1 MYNNIQDP
9 EDKARHDLINPALEK
24 SGWKIQHFKTANIY
38 ATKGVAV
45 EFFQMGKGVGE
56 ADYVLFV
63 DGKACGIIEAK
74 KEGMTLIGKEPQSN
88 RYAQGFPEDFQ
99 CFEMPLPFVYESTGT
114 ETRFTNLWDP
124 KPRSREIF
132 SFHRPETL
140 KKWIS
145 DGKETLRKKLTEFPK
160 LENEKLWSAQKTA
173 ILNIEK
179 SLFGAK
185 PRALIQMATGS
196 GKTFT
201 AVNMCYRLIKNAKA
215 KKILFLVD
223 RGNLGE
229 QTETEFETFVVPQ
242 DGRKFTELYNVHRL
256 TSNKIL
262 DSDKVCISTIQRVY
276 SMLKGE
282 KKFEEINEEKS
293 GFEDDYSFEP
303 APVEYNKILPPE
315 TFDFIIVDECHRS
328 IYNLWKQ
335 VLYYFDAFLI
345 GLTAT
350 PSKSTIGFFDKNL
363 VMEYGHERAVADQV
377 NVDFDVY
384 RIRTKITKEGSL
396 IPKGETILKRDLRTR
411 RKRWETL
418 EDDIKYDETKLDR
431 AVVSKDQIRTVIRTF
446 RDKVKTEIF
455 PGRKHVPKTLIFAKD
470 DSHAEEIVQIIREE
484 FNEGNEF
491 AQKITYK
498 TEGGKPENLIRQFRN
513 EFNPRIAVT
522 VDMIATG
529 TDVKPLEIVFFMR
542 SVRSRNYFEQMKGRG
557 VRVIKN
563 DDFKAVTPDAMAK
576 ERFVIIDAVGV
587 CESEELNDTRQLD
600 QNPTV
605 PFSKLLKSLRYGK
618 PKKENL
624 SSMAS
629 RLSRLQKKLT
639 DKQLDEITSM
649 TEGLKLSDFA
659 SGFVEAIDEDKIFEQ
674 AQKEFGEA
682 GTYKEYAP
690 KKKEL
695 EEVSAKRM
703 ISALQPFI
711 GNAKLMERLPE
722 IKEETEQIIDDV
734 SIDIVEEAGYS
745 PIAKEKAKA
754 TIKSFREFIE
764 QNKEELTAIQ
774 VFYNKGNLHWN
785 DLKEMADKIMSS
797 PYNLT
802 TSKLWQ
808 AYHQIDDGKVR
819 GRSKKEQIADF
830 ISLLRYELEKIE
842 VLEPYQDSV
851 DKRFS
856 SWLSNKISSGVHF
869 TQEQLNW
876 LEKIKQHI
884 ADSIEITPDDF
895 EDTPFVQLG
904 GLGKAY
910 TVFGEQFNNLLQE
923 LNAELGV

>member
-1 MYNNIQDP
+1 MTYSTYDP
-9 EDKARHDLINPALEK
+9 EIKVRHEIINPALTK
-24 SGWKIQHFKTANIY
+24 AGWKVQHFKTANIY
-38 ATKGVAV
+38 ASKGVAV
-45 EFFQMGKGVGE
+45 EFFQMGKGIGE

-63 DGKACGIIEAK
+63 DGKACGVIEAK

-88 RYAQGFPEDFQ
+88 KYAQGFPKDFQ
-99 CFEMPLPFVYESTGT
+99 CVEMPLPFVYETTGT

-124 KPRSREIF
+124 KPRSREVF

-140 KKWIS
+140 EKWINE
-145 DGKETLRKKLTEFPK
+145 GKETLRKRLTQFPA
-160 LENEKLWSAQKTA
+160 LEKKKLWAAQEKA
-173 ILNIEK
+173 ILNLEK
-179 SLFGAK
+179 SFFGAK

-201 AVNMCYRLIKNAKA
+201 AVNMCYRLIKDAKA
-215 KKILFLVD
+215 KRILFLVD

-229 QTETEFETFVVPQ
+229 QTEQEFQNFEVPN

-256 TSNKIL
+256 TSNKIM

-282 KKFEEINEEKS
+282 KNFEEINEEKS
-293 GFEDDYSFEP
+293 GFEDDFSLEP
-303 APVEYNKILPPE
+303 VPVDYNKLIPPE
-315 TFDFIIVDECHRS
+315 MFDFIIIDECHRS

-335 VLYYFDAFLI
+335 VLDYFDSFLI

-350 PSKSTIGFFDKNL
+350 PSKGTIGFFDKNL
-363 VMEYGHERAVADQV
+363 VMEYGHEQAVADQV

-396 IPKGETILKRDLRTR
+396 IPKGETILKRDVRTR
-411 RKRWETL
+411 RKRWEML
-418 EDDIKYDETKLDR
+418 DDDVKYDESKLDR

-446 RDKVKTEIF
+446 RDKVRTEIF

-470 DSHAEEIVQIIREE
+470 DAHAEEIVQIVREE

-498 TEGGKPENLIRQFRN
+498 TEGETPENLIRQFRN

-542 SVRSRNYFEQMKGRG
+542 SVKSRNYFEQMKGRG
-557 VRVIKN
+557 VRVMKN

-576 ERFVIIDAVGV
+576 ERFVIVDAVGV
-587 CESEELNDTRQLD
+587 CENEELNETRPLD
-600 QNPTV
+600 QNPNV
-605 PFSKLLKSLRYGK
+605 PFSKLLKALRYGK
-618 PKKENL
+618 PKKDNL

-639 DKQLDEITSM
+639 EKQLEEIEKITK
-649 TEGLKLSDFA
+649 GKFLSDFA
-659 SGFVEAIDEDKIFEQ
+659 SGFIEAIDEDKIFEQ
-674 AQKEFGEA
+674 AQKEFGKS

-695 EEVSAKRM
+695 EEVAQKRM

-722 IKEETEQIIDDV
+722 IKGETEQIIDDV
-734 SIDIVEEAGYS
+734 SIDVIEEAGYS

-754 TIKSFREFIE
+754 TITSFKKFIE
-764 QNKEELTAIQ
+764 ENKKELTAIQ
-774 VFYNKGNLHWN
+774 VFYNKGRLHWD
-785 DLKEMADKIMSS
+785 DLKEMADKVMNS

-802 TSKLWQ
+802 TPKLWQ
-808 AYHQIDDGKVR
+808 AYHQVEDGKVH
-819 GRSKKEQIADF
+819 GRSKEDRIADF
-830 ISLLRYELEKIE
+830 ISLLKFEIKKTE
-842 VLEPYQDSV
+842 VLEPYYDSV

-856 SWLSNKISSGVHF
+856 RWLSKKIASGVHF
-869 TQEQLNW
+869 SQEQLNW
-876 LEKIKQHI
+876 LEKIKNHI
-884 ADSIEITPDDF
+884 ADSIEITPEDF
-895 EDTPFVQLG
+895 EYTPFEQLG
-904 GLGKAY
+904 GLGKAAQ
-910 TVFGEQFNNLLQE
+910 VFGDQFDKLIKE
-923 LNAELGV
+923 LNVELGV

>member
-1 MYNNIQDP
+1 MSYELP
-9 EDKARHDLINPALEK
+9 EDKARHDLINPALVK
-24 SGWKIQHFKTANIY
+24 AGWKIQHFKTANIY
-38 ATKGVAV
+38 ASKGVAV
-45 EFFQMGKGVGE
+45 EFFQLGKGVGE

-88 RYAQGFPEDFQ
+88 KYAQGFPKEFVFIDL
-99 CFEMPLPFVYESTGT
+99 PLPFVYESTGT
-114 ETRFTNLWDP
+114 ETRFTNLRDP
-124 KPRSREIF
+124 KPRSREIY
-132 SFHRPETL
+132 SFHKPETL
-140 KKWIS
+140 ENWIS
-145 DGKETLRKKLTEFPK
+145 DGKETLRKRLTEFPK
-160 LENEKLWSAQKTA
+160 LENEKLWPAQKTA
-173 ILNIEK
+173 ILNMEK

-215 KKILFLVD
+215 KRILFLVD

-256 TSNKIL
+256 TSNKIM

-303 APVEYNKILPPE
+303 APVEYNKIFPPE

-335 VLYYFDAFLI
+335 VLDYFDAFLI

-363 VMEYGHERAVADQV
+363 VMEYGHEKAVADQV

-418 EDDIKYDETKLDR
+418 EDDVKYDETKLDR

-470 DSHAEEIVQIIREE
+470 DAHAEEIVQIVREE

-498 TEGGKPENLIRQFRN
+498 TEGEKPENLIRQFRN

-542 SVRSRNYFEQMKGRG
+542 SVKSRNYFEQMKGRG

-587 CESEELNDTRQLD
+587 CENEELNDTRQLD

-639 DKQLDEITSM
+639 DKQIDEISNITK
-649 TEGLKLSDFA
+649 GLRLSDFA
-659 SGFVEAIDEDKIFEQ
+659 ARFVEAIDEDKIFEQ
-674 AQKEFGEA
+674 AQKEFGEP

-695 EEVSAKRM
+695 EEIAERRM
-703 ISALQPFI
+703 IASLQSFI

-734 SIDIVEEAGYS
+734 SIDVVEEAGYS

-754 TIKSFREFIE
+754 TIKSFRAFIE
-764 QNKEELTAIQ
+764 ENKEELTAIQ
-774 VFYNKGNLHWN
+774 VFYNKGNLHWT

-802 TSKLWQ
+802 TPKLWQ
-808 AYHQIDDGKVR
+808 AYHQIDDGRVR
-819 GRSKKEQIADF
+819 GRSKREQIADF
-830 ISLLRYELEKIE
+830 ISLLKYELEKIE

-851 DKRFS
+851 DKRFAN
-856 SWLSNKISSGVHF
+856 WLSKKITSGIHF

-910 TVFGEQFNNLLQE
+910 QVFGDMFNSLLEE
-923 LNAELGV
+923 LNTELGV

>member
-1 MYNNIQDP
+1 
-9 EDKARHDLINPALEK
+9 
-24 SGWKIQHFKTANIY
+24 
-38 ATKGVAV
+38 
-45 EFFQMGKGVGE
+45 
-56 ADYVLFV
+56 
-63 DGKACGIIEAK
+63 
-74 KEGMTLIGKEPQSN
+74 
-88 RYAQGFPEDFQ
+88 
-99 CFEMPLPFVYESTGT
+99 
-114 ETRFTNLWDP
+114 
-124 KPRSREIF
+124 
-132 SFHRPETL
+132 
-140 KKWIS
+140 
-145 DGKETLRKKLTEFPK
+145 
-160 LENEKLWSAQKTA
+160 
-173 ILNIEK
+173 
-179 SLFGAK
+179 
-185 PRALIQMATGS
+185 
-196 GKTFT
+196 
-201 AVNMCYRLIKNAKA
+201 
-215 KKILFLVD
+215 
-223 RGNLGE
+223 
-229 QTETEFETFVVPQ
+229 
-242 DGRKFTELYNVHRL
+242 
-256 TSNKIL
+256 
-262 DSDKVCISTIQRVY
+262 
-276 SMLKGE
+276 
-282 KKFEEINEEKS
+282 
-293 GFEDDYSFEP
+293 
-303 APVEYNKILPPE
+303 
-315 TFDFIIVDECHRS
+315 
-328 IYNLWKQ
+328 
-335 VLYYFDAFLI
+335 
-345 GLTAT
+345 
-350 PSKSTIGFFDKNL
+350 
-363 VMEYGHERAVADQV
+363 
-377 NVDFDVY
+377 
-384 RIRTKITKEGSL
+384 
-396 IPKGETILKRDLRTR
+396 TR

-470 DSHAEEIVQIIREE
+470 DAHAEEIVQIIREE
-484 FNEGNEF
+484 FDEGNEF

-498 TEGGKPENLIRQFRN
+498 TEGEKPENLIRQFRN

-600 QNPTV
+600 QKPTV
-605 PFSKLLKSLRYGK
+605 PFPKLLKLLRYGK
-618 PKKENL
+618 PKKEAL

-639 DKQLDEITSM
+639 DKQLDEISSITK
-649 TEGLKLSDFA
+649 GLKLSDFA
-659 SGFVEAIDEDKIFEQ
+659 SGFVESIDEDKIFEQ

-695 EEVSAKRM
+695 EEVAAKRM

-734 SIDIVEEAGYS
+734 SIDIVEVAGYS

-754 TIKSFREFIE
+754 TIKSFRAFIE
-764 QNKEELTAIQ
+764 ENKEELTAIQ
-774 VFYNKGNLHWN
+774 VFYNNGNLHWN

-830 ISLLRYELEKIE
+830 ISLLKYELEKIE

-856 SWLSNKISSGVHF
+856 NWLSKKITSGIHF

-876 LEKIKQHI
+876 LEKIKQHF

-910 TVFGEQFNNLLQE
+910 SVFGEQFNSLLQE

>member
-1 MYNNIQDP
+1 MSYESP
-9 EDKARHDLINPALEK
+9 EDKARHDLINPALTK
-24 SGWKIQHFKTANIY
+24 AGWKIQHFKTANIY
-38 ATKGVAV
+38 ASKGVAV
-45 EFFQMGKGVGE
+45 EFFQLGKRVGE
-56 ADYVLFV
+56 ADYVLFI

-88 RYAQGFPEDFQ
+88 RYAQGFPKEFVFIDL
-99 CFEMPLPFVYESTGT
+99 PLPFVYESTGT
-114 ETRFTNLWDP
+114 ETRFTDLWDP

-140 KKWIS
+140 EKWIA
-145 DGKETLRKKLTEFPK
+145 DGKETLRKRLTEFPK
-160 LENEKLWSAQKTA
+160 LENEKLWPAQKTA
-173 ILNIEK
+173 ILNMEK

-201 AVNMCYRLIKNAKA
+201 AVNMCYRLIKNAKV
-215 KKILFLVD
+215 KRILFLVD

-293 GFEDDYSFEP
+293 SFEDDYSFEP
-303 APVEYNKILPPE
+303 ASVEYNKIFPPE

-335 VLYYFDAFLI
+335 VLDYFDAFLI

-363 VMEYGHERAVADQV
+363 VMEYGHENAVADQV

-470 DSHAEEIVQIIREE
+470 DAHAEEIVQIVREE

-498 TEGGKPENLIRQFRN
+498 TEGEKPENLIRQFRN

-542 SVRSRNYFEQMKGRG
+542 SVKSRNYFEQMKGRG

-576 ERFVIIDAVGV
+576 ERFVPKSRKSSRTALFGHLL
-587 CESEELNDTRQLD
+587 LNIHMVNGT
-600 QNPTV
+600 
-605 PFSKLLKSLRYGK
+605 
-618 PKKENL
+618 
-624 SSMAS
+624 
-629 RLSRLQKKLT
+629 QK
-639 DKQLDEITSM
+639 
-649 TEGLKLSDFA
+649 
-659 SGFVEAIDEDKIFEQ
+659 
-674 AQKEFGEA
+674 
-682 GTYKEYAP
+682 
-690 KKKEL
+690 
-695 EEVSAKRM
+695 
-703 ISALQPFI
+703 
-711 GNAKLMERLPE
+711 
-722 IKEETEQIIDDV
+722 
-734 SIDIVEEAGYS
+734 
-745 PIAKEKAKA
+745 
-754 TIKSFREFIE
+754 
-764 QNKEELTAIQ
+764 
-774 VFYNKGNLHWN
+774 
-785 DLKEMADKIMSS
+785 
-797 PYNLT
+797 
-802 TSKLWQ
+802 
-808 AYHQIDDGKVR
+808 
-819 GRSKKEQIADF
+819 
-830 ISLLRYELEKIE
+830 
-842 VLEPYQDSV
+842 
-851 DKRFS
+851 
-856 SWLSNKISSGVHF
+856 
-869 TQEQLNW
+869 
-876 LEKIKQHI
+876 
-884 ADSIEITPDDF
+884 
-895 EDTPFVQLG
+895 
-904 GLGKAY
+904 
-910 TVFGEQFNNLLQE
+910 
-923 LNAELGV
+923 

>member
-1 MYNNIQDP
+1 VANSIYDP
-9 EDKARHDLINPALEK
+9 EIKARHDIINPALDK
-24 SGWKIQHFKTANIY
+24 AGWKVEHFKTANIY
-38 ATKGVAV
+38 ASKGVAV
-45 EFFQMGKGVGE
+45 EYFHMRKGVGE

-63 DGKACGIIEAK
+63 GGKACGIIEAK

-88 RYAQGFPEDFQ
+88 KYAQGFPEEFQ
-99 CFEMPLPFVYESTGT
+99 CVEMPLPFVYESTGT

-124 KPRSREIF
+124 KPRSREMF

-140 KKWIS
+140 EKWTN
-145 DGKETLRKKLTEFPK
+145 DGKETLRKRLTEFPN
-160 LENEKLWSAQKTA
+160 LENEKLWHAQKTA
-173 ILNIEK
+173 ILNLEK
-179 SLFGAK
+179 SLFGSK

-201 AVNMCYRLIKNAKA
+201 AVNICYRLIKNAKA
-215 KKILFLVD
+215 KRILFLVD

-229 QTETEFETFVVPQ
+229 QTETEFETFIVPQ
-242 DGRKFTELYNVHRL
+242 EGRKFTELYNVHRL

-262 DSDKVCISTIQRVY
+262 DSDKVCVSTIQRVY

-293 GFEDDYSFEP
+293 SFEEDYSFEP
-303 APVEYNKILPPE
+303 APVEYNKLFPPE
-315 TFDFIIVDECHRS
+315 AFDFIIIDECHRS

-335 VLYYFDAFLI
+335 VLDYFDAFLI

-350 PSKSTIGFFDKNL
+350 PSKGTIGFFDKNL
-363 VMEYGHERAVADQV
+363 VMEYGHEKAVADQV

-418 EDDIKYDETKLDR
+418 EDDVKYDETKLDR
-431 AVVSKDQIRTVIRTF
+431 EVVSKDQIRTIIRTF

-470 DSHAEEIVQIIREE
+470 DAHAEEIVQIVREE

-498 TEGGKPENLIRQFRN
+498 TEGDTDALLRSFRN
-513 EFNPRIAVT
+513 SFNPRIAVT

-542 SVRSRNYFEQMKGRG
+542 SVKSRNYFEQMKGRG
-557 VRVIKN
+557 VRVMKN

-587 CESEELNDTRQLD
+587 CENEELNETRQLD
-600 QNPTV
+600 QNPAV
-605 PFSKLLKSLRYGK
+605 PFLKLLKSLRYGK

-639 DKQLDEITSM
+639 DKQLSEISGITK
-649 TEGLKLSDFA
+649 GLKLSDFA
-659 SGFVEAIDEDKIFEQ
+659 ARFVEAIDEDKIFEQ
-674 AQKEFGEA
+674 AQKEFGEP

-695 EEVSAKRM
+695 EEIAEKRM
-703 ISALQPFI
+703 IYALQLFI

-722 IKEETEQIIDDV
+722 IKGETEQIIDDV
-734 SIDIVEEAGYS
+734 SLDLVEEAGYS
-745 PIAKEKAKA
+745 PIAKEKAKE
-754 TIKSFREFIE
+754 TIKSFRAFIE

-774 VFYNKGNLHWN
+774 VFYNKGKLHWT
-785 DLKEMADKIMSS
+785 DLKEMADKIMGS

-802 TSKLWQ
+802 TPKLWQ
-808 AYHQIDDGKVR
+808 AYHQIDDEKVR

-830 ISLLRYELEKIE
+830 ISLLKYELEKIE

-856 SWLSNKISSGVHF
+856 NWLSKKIASGVSF
-869 TQEQLNW
+869 SQEQLNW

-884 ADSIEITPDDF
+884 ADSIEINPDDF
-895 EDTPFVQLG
+895 EDTPFVQMG
-904 GLGKAY
+904 GLGRAY
-910 TVFGEQFNNLLQE
+910 SVFGEGFNGLLQE
-923 LNAELGV
+923 LNTELGV

>member
-1 MYNNIQDP
+1 MTYSTYDP
-9 EDKARHDLINPALEK
+9 EIKARHDLINPALEK
-24 SGWKIQHFKTANIY
+24 SGWKVQHFKTANIY
-38 ATKGVAV
+38 ASKGVAV

-56 ADYVLFV
+56 ADYILFV
-63 DGKACGIIEAK
+63 DGKASGVIEAK

-99 CFEMPLPFVYESTGT
+99 CVELPLPFVYETTGT

-124 KPRSREIF
+124 KPRSREVF

-140 KKWIS
+140 EKWIS
-145 DGKETLRKKLTEFPK
+145 EGKETLRRRLTQFPSLDKKKLWP
-160 LENEKLWSAQKTA
+160 AQERA
-173 ILNIEK
+173 IINLEK
-179 SLFGAK
+179 SFSGAK

-215 KKILFLVD
+215 KRILFLVD

-229 QTETEFETFVVPQ
+229 QTEQEFQNFEVPN

-256 TSNKIL
+256 TSNKIM

-282 KKFEEINEEKS
+282 KSFEEINEEKS
-293 GFEDDYSFEP
+293 GFEDDYLLEP
-303 APVEYNKILPPE
+303 VPVDYNKVIPPE

-335 VLYYFDAFLI
+335 VLDYFDAFLI

-363 VMEYGHERAVADQV
+363 VMEYGHEQAVADQV

-411 RKRWETL
+411 KKRWETL
-418 EDDIKYDETKLDR
+418 DDDIKYDESNLDR

-446 RDKVKTEIF
+446 RDKVRTEIF

-470 DSHAEEIVQIIREE
+470 DAHAEEIVQIVREE

-498 TEGGKPENLIRQFRN
+498 TEGETPENLIRQFRN
-513 EFNPRIAVT
+513 GFNPRIAVT

-542 SVRSRNYFEQMKGRG
+542 SVKSRNYFEQMKGRG
-557 VRVIKN
+557 VRVMKN

-576 ERFVIIDAVGV
+576 ERFVIVDAVGV
-587 CESEELNDTRQLD
+587 CENEELNETRQLD

-605 PFSKLLKSLRYGK
+605 PFSKLLKALRYGK
-618 PKKENL
+618 PKIENL

-639 DKQLDEITSM
+639 DKQLGEIEKITH
-649 TEGLKLSDFA
+649 GKVLSDFA
-659 SGFVEAIDEDKIFEQ
+659 SGFVEAIDEDRIFEQ
-674 AQKEFGEA
+674 AQKEFGKT
-682 GTYKEYAP
+682 GLYKEYAP

-695 EEVSAKRM
+695 EEIAQKRM

-722 IKEETEQIIDDV
+722 IKSEVEQIVDDV

-754 TIKSFREFIE
+754 IIKSFQKFISD
-764 QNKEELTAIQ
+764 NKEELTAIQ
-774 VFYNKGNLHWN
+774 VFYNKGKLHWD
-785 DLKEMADKIMSS
+785 DLKEMADKAMGS
-797 PYNLT
+797 PYGLT

-808 AYHQIDDGKVR
+808 AYHQLDDGKVR
-819 GRSKKEQIADF
+819 GRSKKERIADF
-830 ISLLRYELEKIE
+830 ISLLKYEIKRTEI
-842 VLEPYQDSV
+842 LEPHYDSV
-851 DKRFS
+851 DKKFS
-856 SWLSNKISSGVHF
+856 EWLSKRIASGVSF
-869 TQEQLNW
+869 SQEQLNW
-876 LEKIKQHI
+876 LEKIKNHI
-884 ADSIEITPDDF
+884 ADSVEITQDDF
-895 EDTPFVQLG
+895 DYTPFDSIG
-904 GLGKAY
+904 RLGKAY
-910 TVFGEQFNNLLQE
+910 EIFGDNFDSLIKE
-923 LNAELGV
+923 LNMVLGV